1 LLKTVYNQ
9 SFWKIRGIPQNIYL
23 MIRKIISLYRIWKLK
38 RELVAINREIDD
50 FYINL
55 TWRHDRLQ
63 TDLDIEKLYQRF
75 VNLKNVEVRGINRL
89 IKELKK

>member
-1 LLKTVYNQ
+1 
-9 SFWKIRGIPQNIYL
+9 